1 MNRNINLLCL
11 ILLCFTL
18 IECKTNDLIREDNHI
33 TNAGNA
39 ANIIAETVVTN
50 ITKLPNK
57 RLAVIEFSDLDGN
70 PITFGSLLAERVTTR
85 IVQYGGVKVVERS
98 LIDKILKEQE
108 LSVSDITEV
117 ESAKKIGGLLNVDA
131 IVTGIVIQLSNYY
144 EVSVRMI
151 DTQNGLILSAVT
163 IKVLFESTLDTKDT
177 KKSSGED
184 TVYRKKPDILTKMA
198 LPVPGVKVIE
208 SSMEKIE
215 DGLGDNYT
223 IAIKGKAKYIPGPD
237 KDQSF
242 KDLLSVVEVH
252 LLDASGKKVMKFD
265 AIFTCGDYGNPENV
279 IAHEPFPFKA
289 EDPMVKRELWEKIES
304 HKFIKWTFLQ

>member
-1 MNRNINLLCL
+1 MNRNIKYLLYL
-11 ILLCFTL
+11 ILLSFTL
-18 IECKTNDLIREDNHI
+18 IQCQTNGSIREDNI
-33 TNAGNA
+33 IDSGNA
-39 ANIIAETVVTN
+39 ANIIAKTVVNN
-50 ITKLPNK
+50 ISKLPNK

-85 IVQYGGVKVVERS
+85 IVQHSEVKVVERS

-108 LSVSDITEV
+108 LSVSDITEI
-117 ESAKKIGGLLNVDA
+117 ESVKKIGGLLNVDA

-163 IKVLFESTLDTKDT
+163 TKVLFESTWDT
-177 KKSSGED
+177 KKSGGKN
-184 TVYRKKPDILTKMA
+184 TVYRKKTVIITKPA
-198 LPVPGVKVIE
+198 LPVQRVEVIE
-208 SSMEKIE
+208 SSMEKIK

-223 IAIKGKAKYIPGPD
+223 IVIKGKAKYIPDPD

-242 KDLLSVVEVH
+242 KDLLSVVKVH
-252 LLDASGKKVMKFD
+252 LLDISGKKVMEFQS
-265 AIFTCGDYGNPENV
+265 IFTCGDYGNPENV
-279 IAHEPFPFKA
+279 VPYEPFPFEA